1 MNNLITISYN
11 LNVEIENQLST
22 IENIAIIDSETLTLA
37 RNERAKVN
45 KIFDSFETERKKLNK
60 AINNEFKQSLK
71 AVVDLRDTFDKN
83 ITEFVEKQKGERLAE
98 IRAYFDSKTTL
109 NWELAPQDE
118 FLKAYPSFKS
128 KVDLWVSKIKHEKT
142 AIAPMGEKAVKVYET
157 TYDLAQAIAV
167 APAAD
172 ETLVKTTDYTSL
184 TIVVPNEVKDEVI
197 TYLKSK
203 GVMVEYET
211 HSE

>member
-45 KIFDSFETERKKLNK
+45 KIFNSFETERKKINK
-60 AINNEFKQSLK
+60 AINDEFKQSLK

-128 KVDLWVSKIKHEKT
+128 KVDLWVSKIKHELD
-142 AIAPMGEKAVKVYET
+142 AIKAFGDAAVELYNN
-157 TYDLAQAIAV
+157 TYDLAQTIA
-167 APAAD
+167 AMQPAAD

-203 GVMVEYET
+203 GVMVR
-211 HSE
+211 

>member
-45 KIFDSFETERKKLNK
+45 KIFDSFETERKKINK
-60 AINNEFKQSLK
+60 AINDEFKQSLK

-128 KVDLWVSKIKHEKT
+128 KVDLWVSKIKHELD
-142 AIAPMGEKAVKVYET
+142 AIKAFGDAAVELYNN
-157 TYDLAQAIAV
+157 TYDLAQTIA
-167 APAAD
+167 AMQPAAD

-203 GVMVEYET
+203 GVMVR
-211 HSE
+211 